1 MSLHVKSRGG
11 HQSNRRWT
19 SCCLRLSES
28 WSNKTCRLSHY
39 LSCLSGPSS
48 VHGQTKIKKLAL
60 GVLFIA
66 PLISPSVAACIL
78 PPPLPAYPLRHPMY
92 PLRCPVYSLH
102 HRAYPLHR
110 HLHSPSSV
118 ACVLP
123 LSPCTPLAYPLRRC
137 AYPLCHCRCNRS
149 AAACVP
155 HFTALYT
162 PSAAAYVPPHH

>member
-1 MSLHVKSRGG
+1 MMWCFYFMSLHVKSRGG
-11 HQSNRRWT
+11 HRSNGRWT
-19 SCCLRLSES
+19 ICCLHLSES

-102 HRAYPLHR
+102 HRAYTLH
-110 HLHSPSSV
+110 
-118 ACVLP
+118 C
-123 LSPCTPLAYPLRRC
+123 C
-137 AYPLCHCRCNRS
+137 
-149 AAACVP
+149 
-155 HFTALYT
+155 
-162 PSAAAYVPPHH
+162 YVPPPLSTAYSLRRLARQYGGCYMGFYF